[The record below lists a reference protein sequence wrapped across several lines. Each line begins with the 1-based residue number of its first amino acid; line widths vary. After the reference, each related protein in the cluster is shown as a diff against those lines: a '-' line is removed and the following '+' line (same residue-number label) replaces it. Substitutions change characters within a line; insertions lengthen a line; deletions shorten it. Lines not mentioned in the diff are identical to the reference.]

1 MSLRVAY
8 VYIYQK
14 IIQYAVDHAIDESAK
29 YIIAKAGLT
38 PATVLS
44 MVYAEIARTGIIPV
58 NIQVSNENLMTAK
71 LIALSHNIP
80 SVKVS
85 SSNSANAFLEDDGSY

>member
-1 MSLRVAY
+1 MSKV
-8 VYIYQK
+8 
-14 IIQYAVDHAIDESAK
+14 
-29 YIIAKAGLT
+29 GLT

-44 MVYAEIARTGIIPV
+44 MVYAEIARTGKIPV
-58 NIQVSNENLMTAK
+58 STEVSEDDLNTAK

-85 SSNSANAFLEDDGSY
+85 DTQSTNDFLEDDGGYYVKSTLLGLCWLY

>member
-1 MSLRVAY
+1 MSVIIKKR
-8 VYIYQK
+8 
-14 IIQYAVDHAIDESAK
+14 IQYTVDQAISESAE
-29 YIIAKAGLT
+29 YIMSKVGLT

-44 MVYAEIARTGIIPV
+44 MVYAEIARTGKIPV
-58 NIQVSNENLMTAK
+58 STQVSEDDLNTAK

-85 SSNSANAFLEDDGSY
+85 DTQSTNDFLEDDGGY